1 MAQDVDISNAKLEA
15 LQAQHTNRAKTGGIP
30 MDRLDLARTA
40 LVLVHMV
47 KGVAGKV
54 DTPFNRI
61 FRSRAEKTGIIGVH
75 ARLLDGF
82 RAAKAK
88 VVYTLVT
95 YQRGLPAI
103 KPNSPLFR
111 TLVGCNCLLEGT
123 PAVEIIDDLA
133 PRHGEPLVRGQA
145 TSGFDRT
152 ELDSIL
158 RVAGVDTLVVA
169 GIASD
174 VAVGSTARAAV
185 DLQYRTIVFSDGCGA
200 DTDGGHAN
208 P

>member
-1 MAQDVDISNAKLEA
+1 MQ
-15 LQAQHTNRAKTGGIP
+15 
-30 MDRLDLARTA
+30 
-40 LVLVHMV
+40 
-47 KGVAGKV
+47 
-54 DTPFNRI
+54 
-61 FRSRAEKTGIIGVH
+61 
-75 ARLLDGF
+75 ARLLEGF
-82 RAAKAK
+82 RTAKAK

-95 YQRGLPAI
+95 YRTGLPAI

-133 PRHGEPLVRGQA
+133 PGPGEPLVRGQA

-169 GIASD
+169 GIATD
-174 VAVGSTARAAV
+174 VAVESTIPVLGRAW
-185 DLQYRTIVFSDGCGA
+185 LPSRIIRRGLL
-200 DTDGGHAN
+200 
-208 P
+208 